1 MKENFNSIQKT
12 KILKGLFL
20 ENCILAANKRENN
33 LKDLLLRSDSYNIK
47 RDLLDNTKH
56 GYKSCKKKC
65 DSYNN
70 FVDESPAIKSFT
82 TGRIF
87 KIRRESSF
95 QTENVIYI
103 GYCLN
108 RQKQS
113 VGSAASWKPCL
124 RNYNSHIKNNVK
136 SWKIVRHF
144 IQEREGVSNLCFII
158 IYELNNV
165 GHFSLDEI
173 YDLLL
178 QKEQFWIGTLF
189 TQHKRLNG
197 THDWRKTMRFKRIS
211 QYFP

>member
-1 MKENFNSIQKT
+1 MDTRVVKRNAILVITLWMKQQPSN
-12 KILKGLFL
+12 
-20 ENCILAANKRENN
+20 
-33 LKDLLLRSDSYNIK
+33 LLLLEEY
-47 RDLLDNTKH
+47 L
-56 GYKSCKKKC
+56 KS
-65 DSYNN
+65 
-70 FVDESPAIKSFT
+70 E
-82 TGRIF
+82 
-87 KIRRESSF
+87 ESSL
-95 QTENVIYI
+95 QAENVIYI

-113 VGSAASWKPCL
+113 VDSAVCWKPCL

-136 SWKIVRHF
+136 SWKIVRYF
-144 IQEREGVSNLCFII
+144 TQEREGVSNLCFII

-178 QKEQFWIGTLF
+178 QKEQFWIGALF

-197 THDWRKTMRFKRIS
+197 THDWRRTKRFKRIR